1 MVQPTKKGVKGK
13 EKNSSQTVQPIVQA
27 APGKKAVAENGA
39 VSPVKG
45 AGRVAPH
52 GSHKTGT
59 RKSGYKPLASMEEYE
74 AVAGKALE
82 DPEGYWGERAKSL
95 LHWFKPWEKTLS
107 YDFTEP
113 RVEWFAG
120 GKLNA
125 SYNCIDRHVE
135 GPRRNKVA
143 LIWQGDPE
151 DDVRIWTYQMLYD
164 RVCRCASALKNI
176 GVRKGDRVVL
186 YLPMI
191 PEAVVV
197 MLACARIGAVHVFV
211 FAGFSASS
219 AQSRIQDCEA
229 KVVITAD
236 GMFRAGRVMP
246 LKANIDEALK
256 DCPSV
261 RRVIVVNRTNMST
274 SMKERRD
281 IWWRDLMADRSLNAR
296 LPAVPMDAEDLLF
309 ILYTSGSTGKPKG
322 VMHTT
327 GGYLTYAAHTMQTV
341 FDMREEDVH
350 WCTADV
356 GWITGHTYALYGPL
370 LLGGTTVL
378 FEGGPRW
385 PDPDRYWQII
395 EKYRVNTFYT
405 APTAIRILIREG
417 DEWLE
422 RNDRSSLRLLGS
434 VGEPIDPETW
444 HWYRDKVGD
453 GKIPL
458 VDTWWQT
465 ETGGIMVSPLPF
477 ATPLKPGSATK
488 PLPGIDVSIL
498 REDGKPAKVNEEGH
512 LVINK
517 PWPGMLRGIFGD
529 PAKFKENYFT
539 RFPGHFLSGD
549 GVRMD
554 EDGYMWLLGRLD
566 DVINVSGHRFSTAE
580 MEAAFNAHPAVAES
594 SVVGMPH
601 PVKGEVIYA
610 FVQLNA
616 EEKATESIRSE
627 LRKWVRR
634 EIGPIASPEYIQFTE
649 GLPKTRSGKI
659 MRRVLRK
666 IVAGQIDELGDL
678 TTLSNPDVIDSLVE
692 EYERLV
698 GMSSMR

>member
-1 MVQPTKKGVKGK
+1 MARTAKAKSEGQKAQ
-13 EKNSSQTVQPIVQA
+13 EKPQ
-27 APGKKAVAENGA
+27 GKKTP
-39 VSPVKG
+39 S
-45 AGRVAPH
+45 RCH
-52 GSHKTGT
+52 T
-59 RKSGYKPLASMEEYE
+59 RTTITSMEEYE
-74 AVAGKALE
+74 ALAKRAQE
-82 DPEGYWGERAKSL
+82 DPEGYWGERAKTL

-107 YDFTEP
+107 YDFSEP

-120 GKLNA
+120 GKTNA
-125 SYNCIDRHVE
+125 AYNCIDRHAE

-191 PEAVVV
+191 PEAVVA
-197 MLACARIGAVHVFV
+197 MLACSRIGAVHVFV

-274 SMKERRD
+274 SMRERRD
-281 IWWRDLMADRSLNAR
+281 IWWRDLLADRSLNAR

-322 VMHTT
+322 IMHTT
-327 GGYLTYAAHTMQTV
+327 GGYLTYAAHTTQTV
-341 FDMREEDVH
+341 FDMREEDVF
-350 WCTADV
+350 WCTADI
-356 GWITGHTYALYGPL
+356 GWITGHTYGIYGPL

-378 FEGGPRW
+378 FEGGPRS
-385 PDPDRYWQII
+385 PDPDRFWQII
-395 EKYRVNTFYT
+395 EKYRVNTFYS

-434 VGEPIDPETW
+434 VGEPIDPDTW

-453 GKIPL
+453 GTIPL

-465 ETGGIMVSPLPF
+465 ETGGIMISPLPF
-477 ATPLKPGSATK
+477 ATPLKPGSATR

-498 REDGKPAKVNEEGH
+498 REDGKPAKANEEGH
-512 LVINK
+512 LVINN
-517 PWPGMLRGIFGD
+517 PWPGMVRGVFGA
-529 PAKFKENYFT
+529 PEKYKENYFD
-539 RFPGHFLSGD
+539 RFPGRYLSGD
-549 GVRMD
+549 GARVD
-554 EDGYMWLLGRLD
+554 EDGYFWLMGRLD

-580 MEAAFNAHPAVAES
+580 MEAAFNAHPDVAES

-601 PVKGEVIYA
+601 PVKGEAIYA
-610 FVQLNA
+610 FIQLNV
-616 EEKATESIRSE
+616 EVKATESLRSD

-634 EIGPIASPEYIQFTE
+634 EIGPIASPDFVQFTD

-659 MRRVLRK
+659 LRRVLRK
-666 IVAGQIDELGDL
+666 IVAGQIDDLGDL
-678 TTLSNPDVIDSLVE
+678 TTLADSSVIDSLVE
-692 EYERLV
+692 EHERLV
-698 GMSSMR
+698 GMSTMR

>member
-1 MVQPTKKGVKGK
+1 MAKAEKK
-13 EKNSSQTVQPIVQA
+13 EQTGDCKTS
-27 APGKKAVAENGA
+27 GKKISRCPVRKTITSMDDYEKLAAYAEEN
-39 VSPVKG
+39 
-45 AGRVAPH
+45 
-52 GSHKTGT
+52 
-59 RKSGYKPLASMEEYE
+59 
-74 AVAGKALE
+74 
-82 DPEGYWGERAKSL
+82 PEGYWEERAKGL
-95 LHWFKPWEKTLS
+95 LHWFKPWEKTLD
-107 YDFTEP
+107 YDFSVP
-113 RVEWFAG
+113 RVEWFRG
-120 GKLNA
+120 GKTNA
-125 SYNCIDRHVE
+125 AYNCLDRHLS

-143 LIWQGDPE
+143 MIWQGEPE
-151 DDVRIWTYQMLYD
+151 DESRIWTYQMLYD

-191 PEAVVV
+191 PEALVA

-236 GMFRAGRVMP
+236 GMYRSGRIIP
-246 LKANIDEALK
+246 LKSNIDEAIK
-256 DCPSV
+256 ECPSV
-261 RRVIVVNRTNMST
+261 RKVIVVNRTNSST
-274 SMKERRD
+274 SMRERRD
-281 IWWRDLMADRSLNAR
+281 IWWRDLLSDRSLNAR
-296 LPAVPMDAEDLLF
+296 LPAVQMDSEDLLF

-327 GGYLTYAAHTMQTV
+327 GGYLTYAAHTTQMI
-341 FDMREEDVH
+341 FDVQEEDVH

-370 LLGGTTVL
+370 LLGGTTVI
-378 FEGGPRW
+378 FEGDPRW
-385 PDPDRYWQII
+385 PDPDRFWQVI
-395 EKYRVNTFYT
+395 EKYRVTTFYT
-405 APTAIRILIREG
+405 APTAIRLLIREG

-422 RNDRSSLRLLGS
+422 RYDRSSLRLLGS

-444 HWYRDKVGD
+444 QWYRNKVGD

-465 ETGGIMVSPLPF
+465 ETGGIMVSPLPY

-488 PLPGIDVSIL
+488 PLPGISISIL
-498 REDGKPAKVNEEGH
+498 REDGKPAKPNEEGH

-529 PAKFKENYFT
+529 TQKFKSNYFD
-539 RFPGHFLSGD
+539 RFPGLYLSGD
-549 GVRMD
+549 GARQD
-554 EDGYMWLLGRLD
+554 EDGYLWLLGRLD

-580 MEAAFNAHPAVAES
+580 MEAAFNAHPSVAES

-601 PVKGEVIYA
+601 PIKGEAIYA
-610 FVQLNA
+610 FIQLNV
-616 EEKATESIRSE
+616 EEKPTENMRAE
-627 LRKWVRR
+627 LKKWVRK
-634 EIGPIASPEYIQFTE
+634 EIGPIATPEFIQFSN

-659 MRRVLRK
+659 MRRILRK
-666 IVAGQIDELGDL
+666 IVAGQIDELGDM
-678 TTLSNPDVIDSLVE
+678 TTLSDPNVIHSLVE
-692 EYERLV
+692 EHERLV
-698 GMSSMR
+698 GMSSLR